1 MNSEIVDFIG
11 WVAFSLAVG
20 ISIKLGYDY
29 FVYFDHLT
37 EMQLFKQNL
46 KLNISAIV
54 FYIIAVAAIG
64 DKLNL

>member
-1 MNSEIVDFIG
+1 MNNEISDFIG
-11 WVAFSLAVG
+11 WVAFALAVG

-37 EMQLFKQNL
+37 EMQFFKQNL

-54 FYIIAVAAIG
+54 FYIIAGVTIG
-64 DKLNL
+64 DKLSL